1 MVVELISVGTE
12 ILLGNIVNTNA
23 AYLSKQCADLGLSC
37 FYQSVVGD
45 NDGRLR
51 EAVRIGLS
59 RADIVIFTGGLGPT
73 QDDLTKETVAEVMN
87 KRLVMDED
95 SKDHLIAY
103 FDKRGIEL
111 TVNNWKQ
118 AMVPDGSMV
127 LMNENG
133 TAPGIIM
140 EENGKIAV
148 LLPGPPNELIPMFE
162 NQVKPYLLQKTDGVL
177 HSVTVKLC
185 GVGESKVE
193 TMIEDLI
200 NQQSNPTIATYAK
213 TGEVHIR
220 ITAKE
225 ADENKAKQLIK
236 PLVKEVKK
244 RFGTHVYTTDEDVTL
259 EQAVVELLMDKGF
272 TLTTAESCTGGMI
285 AARLTDV
292 PGVSEIY
299 KTGFVTYANKSKK
312 RELGVKKKTLKEHG
326 AVSPQVAFEMAKGAL
341 EKTKAQVS
349 LSVTGIAGPGG
360 GSDEK
365 PVGLVYIGCNV
376 CGKIVTEKY
385 NFNGNRAKV
394 RESTVV
400 AALTLLRKCVMEFK
414 DTE

>member
-1 MVVELISVGTE
+1 
-12 ILLGNIVNTNA
+12 
-23 AYLSKQCADLGLSC
+23 
-37 FYQSVVGD
+37 
-45 NDGRLR
+45 
-51 EAVRIGLS
+51 
-59 RADIVIFTGGLGPT
+59 
-73 QDDLTKETVAEVMN
+73 
-87 KRLVMDED
+87 
-95 SKDHLIAY
+95 
-103 FDKRGIEL
+103 
-111 TVNNWKQ
+111 
-118 AMVPDGSMV
+118 
-127 LMNENG
+127 
-133 TAPGIIM
+133 
-140 EENGKIAV
+140 
-148 LLPGPPNELIPMFE
+148 
-162 NQVKPYLLQKTDGVL
+162 
-177 HSVTVKLC
+177 
-185 GVGESKVE
+185 
-193 TMIEDLI
+193 
-200 NQQSNPTIATYAK
+200 
-213 TGEVHIR
+213 
-220 ITAKE
+220 
-225 ADENKAKQLIK
+225 
-236 PLVKEVKK
+236 
-244 RFGTHVYTTDEDVTL
+244 
-259 EQAVVELLMDKGF
+259 
-272 TLTTAESCTGGMI
+272 MI

-400 AALTLLRKCVMEFK
+400 AALTLLRKCVMGFK